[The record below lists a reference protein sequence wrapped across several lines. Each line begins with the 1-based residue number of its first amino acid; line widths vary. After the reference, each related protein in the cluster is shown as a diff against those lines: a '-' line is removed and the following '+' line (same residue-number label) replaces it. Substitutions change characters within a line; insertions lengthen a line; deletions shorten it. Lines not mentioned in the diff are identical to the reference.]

1 MFSQWSSCCPSD
13 LCHGRAQLFLF
24 CLQGLQPR
32 EKPADTATA
41 ANGQTCPVIT
51 LALSYQ
57 RLGLENGV
65 WFYIVTLAVRVG
77 EVALQGEALALGLAC
92 RFEVSRTERCRIEG
106 HHCYSKRV
114 DC

>member
-13 LCHGRAQLFLF
+13 LCHGRAQLF

-41 ANGQTCPVIT
+41 ANGQTRPVIT

-92 RFEVSRTERCRIEG
+92 RFEVSRTEWCRVEG